1 LRIRCLLLTLFLV
14 VAPTP
19 SYASLGAAP
28 QCVPPSR
35 NVPAT
40 ASDVGS
46 PLLALPRMIS
56 SYSAEDRDYLIR
68 TIAFEAGDEPDEG
81 KAAVAYVVLNRTKSG
96 RWGETIKE
104 VVTRPW
110 QFEPWMTR
118 RKEIGRLA
126 PSDPRYK
133 DASRIADAVLSGQI
147 PDPTAGATHFLNPT
161 IVRERRGG
169 SLPSW
174 ARGEGQSIGRHT
186 FYAPN
191 GGVPAVELAAVEAD
205 QLKETLTCSSEEA
218 GDAPNVGL
226 MTLAEGY

>member
-1 LRIRCLLLTLFLV
+1 LLTLFLV
-14 VAPTP
+14 VEATP
-19 SYASLGAAP
+19 SHASLGVAP
-28 QCVPPSR
+28 QCVAPAQ
-35 NVPAT
+35 NIPAT
-40 ASDVGS
+40 ASDVSS
-46 PLLALPRMIS
+46 PLPALPRAVS

-68 TIAFEAGDEPDEG
+68 TIAFEAGEEPDEG
-81 KAAVAYVVLNRTKSG
+81 KAAVAHVVLNRTKSG
-96 RWGETIKE
+96 RWGDTIKE

-118 RKEIGRLA
+118 RKEIGRLS
-126 PSDPRYK
+126 PDDPLYK
-133 DASRIADAVLSGQI
+133 DAERIADAVLSGQI

-191 GGVPAVELAAVEAD
+191 GGVATVELAAVSMD

-226 MTLAEGY
+226 MTLAERY